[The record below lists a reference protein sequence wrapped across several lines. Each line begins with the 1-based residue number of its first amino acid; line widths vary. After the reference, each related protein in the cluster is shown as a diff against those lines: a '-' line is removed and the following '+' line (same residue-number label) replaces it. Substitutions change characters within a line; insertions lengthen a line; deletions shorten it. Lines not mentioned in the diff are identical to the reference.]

1 MGCTFAFGFYSLML
15 TSAIIGILM
24 MLRYRPRA
32 WCVIC
37 PMGTMTQSICRVKV
51 PKEMGTAAIG
61 ERSICPND

>member
-1 MGCTFAFGFYSLML
+1 
-15 TSAIIGILM
+15 M

-37 PMGTMTQSICRVKV
+37 PMGTMTQAICRAKV